1 MDKAGVKMLINDV
14 ENKEELFNIIV
25 SELRSH
31 GIKYRKEKRSKPGQ
45 VKEKRAVDSSS
56 CCLSKLLLF
65 SG

>member
-1 MDKAGVKMLINDV
+1 MDKARRKMLINDV

-45 VKEKRAVDSSS
+45 VKRFELFLFLRAS
-56 CCLSKLLLF
+56 
-65 SG
+65 